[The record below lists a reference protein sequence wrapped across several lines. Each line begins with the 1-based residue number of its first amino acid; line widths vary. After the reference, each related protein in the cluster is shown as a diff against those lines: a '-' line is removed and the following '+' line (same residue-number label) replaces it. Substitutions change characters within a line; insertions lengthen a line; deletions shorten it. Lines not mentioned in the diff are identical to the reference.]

1 VTQLYCEACGNGS
14 PVVLVHG
21 WGSHGGIWAPV
32 RDALS
37 ATHSLR
43 IPDLPGH
50 GRSREAR
57 SPGLDRLA
65 TLLQECTPDRAV
77 WVGWSL
83 GGLAALAIALRAPAR
98 VKALVL
104 IAVTPRFIEGP
115 DWSCAMPAV
124 TLAGFAR
131 DLQRDYRATLSR
143 FLSLQ
148 LGSGEAERATLRNL
162 RALLFAH
169 GEPSSEGLAD
179 GLGILRDADLRPEL
193 ATISQP
199 VLMIHGA
206 RDRIAP
212 AAAAEAMA
220 AGLPKGELVI
230 IPGAGHAPH
239 LSHWPDVAPAM
250 MSFFQKHG

>member
-1 VTQLYCEACGNGS
+1 
-14 PVVLVHG
+14 VVLIHG

-32 RDALS
+32 RDALT
-37 ATHSLR
+37 ATHSLCV
-43 IPDLPGH
+43 PDLPGH
-50 GRSREAR
+50 GRSREVRA
-57 SPGLDRLA
+57 PDLNGFA
-65 TLLQECTPDRAV
+65 ALLQECMPDRAV

-83 GGLAALAIALRAPAR
+83 GGLAALAIALRAPTR

-104 IAVTPRFIEGP
+104 IAVTPRFVEGP
-115 DWSCAMPAV
+115 EWSCAMPAV

-131 DLQRDYRATLSR
+131 DLQHDYRATLSR

-162 RALLFAH
+162 RATLFAH

-179 GLGILRDADLRPEL
+179 GLGILRDADLRPNL
-193 ATISQP
+193 AAISQP
-199 VLMIHGA
+199 VLIIHGA
-206 RDRIAP
+206 RDRIAS

-220 AGLPKGELVI
+220 AGLPQGELVM

-239 LSHWPDVAPAM
+239 LSHWPDVAPALTR
-250 MSFFQKHG
+250 FLQKHG